1 MPKWFKELDFFD
13 QGNAYTWEH
22 FDANLHLGRNYNHI
36 HGYHGPIGIWM
47 THWMQHKFDNKDPDF
62 FPPLMG
68 EDAFKQAV
76 AERHK
81 LEVYYMPYV
90 NAFIYATNAPSF
102 TEQAR

>member
-22 FDANLHLGRNYNHI
+22 FDANLHLGRNCNHT